1 MCPDIATSLVNYCSP
16 KTSDISICGY
26 LVYFIYCNRHLWD
39 MLQRGY
45 IILIIGA
52 ALLISGIVIS
62 ALWAGSFAGT
72 FMRENTILSGV
83 SIRPAGS
90 VNTIYSGNRYL

>member
-1 MCPDIATSLVNYCSP
+1 
-16 KTSDISICGY
+16 
-26 LVYFIYCNRHLWD
+26 

-52 ALLISGIVIS
+52 ALLISGIIIS

-72 FMRENTILSGV
+72 FIRENTILSGV
-83 SIRPAGS
+83 PIRPSTSVSTFIQITDISRPVSLAINVERDNDGS
-90 VNTIYSGNRYL
+90 SSGGEGQIIK